1 LKDQT
6 MKITKTR
13 LKKII
18 KEELDIVLKEYLTM
32 EDAPRYFAGKA
43 IGALK
48 AAREMSNRFATAKGY
63 AAKGQS
69 IRKSELGKLEKEVGG
84 TARDYCREVGK
95 EFYRIADQMSS
106 AMAYKSG
113 ADFADFEPRLKE
125 IGKKLI
131 SASNAMIT
139 APEGGAKEFK
149 KAVDQLSPEFDDLIK
164 IGYEIIEANS

>member
-1 LKDQT
+1 

-63 AAKGQS
+63 VKGQS
-69 IRKSELGKLEKEVGG
+69 FRKSELGKLEKEVGG
-84 TARDYCREVGK
+84 SAGDYCREVGK

-125 IGKKLI
+125 IGKKLT
-131 SASNAMIT
+131 SASNAMMT
-139 APEGGAKEFK
+139 APEGGAKGFK

-164 IGYEIIEANS
+164 IGYKIIEANS

>member
-1 LKDQT
+1 

-32 EDAPRYFAGKA
+32 EDAPRYFAGQA

-48 AAREMSNRFATAKGY
+48 TGRVMSRRFGAIDITA
-63 AAKGQS
+63 S
-69 IRKSELGKLEKEVGG
+69 PWNPNSELFKIRKEVGG
-84 TARDYCREVGK
+84 DARDYCRALGK
-95 EFYRIADQMSS
+95 EIYKIVNQMST

-125 IGKKLI
+125 VGKSLI
-131 SASNAMIT
+131 SASNQMVPPYRGPPSW
-139 APEGGAKEFK
+139 PEQFKE
-149 KAVDQLSPEFDDLIK
+149 AVDQLSPEIDDLIK
-164 IGYEIIEANS
+164 TGYEIIEANS

>member
-1 LKDQT
+1 

-48 AAREMSNRFATAKGY
+48 AAREISNRFATAKGY
-63 AAKGQS
+63 EKGQAF
-69 IRKSELGKLEKEVGG
+69 RKSELGKLQKEVGG
-84 TARDYCREVGK
+84 SAKDYCREVGK

>member
-1 LKDQT
+1 

-48 AAREMSNRFATAKGY
+48 AAREMANRFATAKGPT
-63 AAKGQS
+63 KFQS
-69 IRKSELGKLEKEVGG
+69 VSTSELGKLQKEVGG
-84 TARDYCREVGK
+84 TAQEYCYEVGK

-113 ADFADFEPRLKE
+113 SDFADFEPRLKE

-131 SASNAMIT
+131 SASNAMMHT
-139 APEGGAKEFK
+139 YDSQTKGFK

-164 IGYEIIEANS
+164 TGYKIIEANS